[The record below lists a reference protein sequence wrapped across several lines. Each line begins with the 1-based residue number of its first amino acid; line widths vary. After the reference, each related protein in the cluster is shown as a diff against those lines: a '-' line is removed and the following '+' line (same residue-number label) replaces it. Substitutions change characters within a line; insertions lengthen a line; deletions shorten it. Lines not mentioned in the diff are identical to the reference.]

1 MKPLLT
7 YADYERAA
15 RALGCEVAVIRA
27 VAEVESSGSG
37 FLASGEPKILFERH
51 WFSRLTDGRYDTMA
65 PTISSRMA
73 GGYLGGQAE
82 HTRLAAAARL
92 DRTAALMSAS
102 WGKFQ
107 IMGFNYKRAGF
118 DNVQAFI
125 NAMYRS
131 EGAHLDAFVA
141 FIKAD
146 LRLVT
151 ALQGRNF
158 TRFASIYN
166 GPGYAKN
173 QYDSRMYAAYRRHRN
188 G

>member
-102 WGKFQ
+102 WGKIQ

-118 DNVQAFI
+118 DNVQ
-125 NAMYRS
+125 
-131 EGAHLDAFVA
+131 A